1 VIRRDPADEGIE
13 PIRKVKTMIS
23 RLRGVLVGAF
33 VVCAATLSAEAASL
47 APPTGTPILT
57 VSGKIAETN
66 GGEVAR
72 FDLAMLKALPG
83 RVTETETPWT
93 KGKTRFEGPLGTALL
108 EAVGATGTT
117 LRIVALNDYAVEVPV
132 EDFRKWP
139 VILAV
144 TRDGQPMPV
153 RDKGP
158 IFVIYPFD
166 LDPSLY
172 NEKIFSRSAW
182 QVKSIEVK

>member
-1 VIRRDPADEGIE
+1 
-13 PIRKVKTMIS
+13 MIP
-23 RLRGVLVGAF
+23 RLRGAGFGAF
-33 VVCAATLSAEAASL
+33 ALAFAVFAPVPSADAGSL
-47 APPTGTPILT
+47 ARPKGAPVLT

-66 GGEVAR
+66 VGEAAL
-72 FDLAMLKALPG
+72 FDMAMLKALPG
-83 RVTETETPWT
+83 RVTATETPWT
-93 KGKTRFEGPLGTALL
+93 KGETRFEGPLGSALL
-108 EAVGATGTT
+108 DVLGASGTT
-117 LRIVALNDYAVEVPV
+117 LHIVALNDYAVDVPV

-144 TRDGQPMPV
+144 TRDGRPMSV

-166 LDPSLY
+166 LDPSLR

-182 QVKSIEVK
+182 QVKSIEVR